1 VYSHAREH
9 GQQVLS
15 FTTTLTVA
23 ADRNTRVFPFRVDDR
38 QAAATLA
45 AARKATLA
53 VRRSNAGPGQVSLSP
68 RSVRA
73 GPGPLER
80 LVLPSP
86 NGSTISFQLA
96 ETGATVLGVS
106 LRNRLAAADWL
117 SRRGFGESSPRLA
130 VIAAGERWPD
140 GSLRPAVEDQWGA
153 GALIEALRA
162 RGWSGLSPEA
172 EAAAASYRAVAGD
185 LGPRWTVPRGRV
197 RATAHR
203 SGPPRT
209 RPNLC
214 AAAPRCVPSAWGCV
228 RWPGAVCGRPGAVGR
243 CSVSGLGSRVS
254 GLGSRVRTPAWCAAR
269 SPPAG
274 LLGTATGGCG
284 MLEAG
289 GLRVV

>member
-1 VYSHAREH
+1 FAASEFTRYRASVYTHAREH
-9 GQQVLS
+9 GQHVLS

-73 GPGPLER
+73 APGPLDR
-80 LVLPSP
+80 LVLPSL

-96 ETGATVLGVS
+96 ETGSGGRRAGQQFGGTGTPRWR
-106 LRNRLAAADWL
+106 LRILL
-117 SRRGFGESSPRLA
+117 SR
-130 VIAAGERWPD
+130 
-140 GSLRPAVEDQWGA
+140 
-153 GALIEALRA
+153 
-162 RGWSGLSPEA
+162 
-172 EAAAASYRAVAGD
+172 
-185 LGPRWTVPRGRV
+185 PRWTVRRGRV

-228 RWPGAVCGRPGAVGR
+228 RWPGAVCRRPGAVGR
-243 CSVSGLGSRVS
+243 CSVSGLGSPSPGAREPS
-254 GLGSRVRTPAWCAAR
+254 DLGPARSRTPAWCAAR

-274 LLGTATGGCG
+274 LLGTATGRCG
-284 MLEAG
+284 MLQAG
-289 GLRVV
+289 GFTVA

>member
-1 VYSHAREH
+1 VYTHAREH
-9 GQQVLS
+9 GQLRYRVRLDWGPVGASMVAVDCDVAVVVDVLS

-23 ADRNTRVFPFRVDDR
+23 ADRKTRVFPFRVDDR

-53 VRRSNAGPGQVSLSP
+53 VRRSNVGPGQVSLSP

-73 GPGPLER
+73 APGPLER

-153 GALIEALRA
+153 GALIEALRV
-162 RGWSGLSPEA
+162 RGWSDLSPEA

-185 LGPRWTVPRGRV
+185 LG
-197 RATAHR
+197 
-203 SGPPRT
+203 
-209 RPNLC
+209 
-214 AAAPRCVPSAWGCV
+214 SA
-228 RWPGAVCGRPGAVGR
+228 
-243 CSVSGLGSRVS
+243 
-254 GLGSRVRTPAWCAAR
+254 
-269 SPPAG
+269 
-274 LLGTATGGCG
+274 LGTC
-284 MLEAG
+284 AG
-289 GLRVV
+289 GRELAADGHADDVRVAAELDSSSAVPVLRDGAFEPC